1 MKQRLVSIRKVLVLY
16 WYRYYTRY
24 YTRSTGTQLPR
35 IKVLSSSLMIL
46 HYPSFEYNTAT
57 YETAVFALFLL
68 EVSSHL
74 IQRDIIAHDTVQSQ
88 NMQCTASALDFPRY
102 FRGVCT
108 TRAPGTRNVGGGVRS
123 MNRNETADDTEVL
136 IRSPAAKST

>member
-1 MKQRLVSIRKVLVLY
+1 MEHALKLVKILVLFRKVPVLY
-16 WYRYYTRY
+16 WYRCYTRY

-35 IKVLSSSLMIL
+35 IKVLSSFHMIL

-74 IQRDIIAHDTVQSQ
+74 IQRESSRMTPFNSKICSAPLALSIFHDIRGAGCVQPPNVFMVVPLSLVACWS
-88 NMQCTASALDFPRY
+88 MEVVC
-102 FRGVCT
+102 GV
-108 TRAPGTRNVGGGVRS
+108 
-123 MNRNETADDTEVL
+123 
-136 IRSPAAKST
+136 